1 MGASNASAGVSSPG
15 AGTETNAEDSPPLQ
29 ATPVTPET
37 RESAATPSPDQFNL
51 LHLRLLLNWT
61 TSTCHSIS
69 RNSADLGIWQTVVP
83 KMALSHPYL
92 LHGLFA
98 VSALH
103 LSLPMT
109 SQDPDREELI
119 KAAEYHQSEAIRI
132 FTPIVGNL
140 TPSQYDA
147 TFTLSNLLAT
157 IALTFPLVHNSV
169 AGRIPDVLN
178 ELIRVFA
185 FVRKMTQ
192 FYAYI
197 IESVT
202 HGEIAQLT
210 YFEVTRASLSDT
222 IQSRVSALH
231 ELNTTHIL
239 DPEAYLAFRDTID
252 RLASTFARMYSG
264 QEIFS
269 ACFLWMAQTPAQ
281 YFDRLQDRH
290 PLALVI
296 LAHYCIVLDHM
307 NRHWWIQSWGRQVLE
322 AIRSVL
328 EPGWRVHISW
338 PLEVVGV

>member
-1 MGASNASAGVSSPG
+1 
-15 AGTETNAEDSPPLQ
+15 
-29 ATPVTPET
+29 
-37 RESAATPSPDQFNL
+37 
-51 LHLRLLLNWT
+51 
-61 TSTCHSIS
+61 
-69 RNSADLGIWQTVVP
+69 
-83 KMALSHPYL
+83 MALSHPYL

-109 SQDPDREELI
+109 SQNPDREELI

-132 FTPIVGNL
+132 FTPIIGNL
-140 TPSQYDA
+140 TPSQYEA
-147 TFTLSNLLAT
+147 TFTLSNLLVT
-157 IALTFPLVHNSV
+157 LALTFPLVHNSV
-169 AGRIPDVLN
+169 AGRIPDVLD

-197 IESVT
+197 IESVKD
-202 HGEIAQLT
+202 GEIAQLT
-210 YFEVTRASLSDT
+210 SFEETRASLPDT

-231 ELNTTHIL
+231 ELNITHIL
-239 DPEAYLAFRDTID
+239 DPNAHLAFRDTID
-252 RLASTFARMYSG
+252 RLASTLARMYSG

-269 ACFLWMAQTPAQ
+269 AGFLWMAQTPAQ

-290 PLALVI
+290 PLSLVI
-296 LAHYCIVLDHM
+296 LAHYSIVLDHM
-307 NRHWWIQSWGRQVLE
+307 NQYWWIQSWGRQVLE

-338 PLEVVGV
+338 PLEVVGI